1 MIYTKLRDCFHEY
14 LFCKKNIKI
23 RVITYVV
30 LVVILIE
37 SFYLRISS
45 DIQKDIGE
53 KAILIAIDFAKDINI
68 DKNEFNRL
76 ISLDLNQLIKDDTNI
91 KFEYKA
97 RYLMK
102 YLDIKYIY
110 IMSVIPDSQVKYKV
124 EKNEENLYNKSEGT
138 PLKAIYLLDAVI
150 NDIERNKDMTYGNYL
165 NKDRY
170 TIINDEYIK
179 VCKNKKAIYFLN
191 KDKWGN
197 YLTAYAPIYDNS
209 GRFMGVM
216 GVDICLKHYLRLANN
231 NIYSIVGISIIISII
246 AIIKMIKLS
255 KENYFANNKIKKL
268 SVCSL
273 TYALNRG
280 SFMEKFRDEFDD
292 SKKNKGHISIIFI
305 DVDYFKEYNDNYGH
319 IEGDKVL
326 MKIGKSII
334 NVAKK
339 YSGVVGRYGGDEFI
353 VLLNEVETSELKAI
367 AMEISKEINKLKIKR
382 EYSHIS
388 KYQTVSIGV
397 ASIIPKEEER
407 IENLINYADKALYKS
422 KENGRNCICVWG
434 EDLK

>member
-1 MIYTKLRDCFHEY
+1 M
-14 LFCKKNIKI
+14 
-23 RVITYVV
+23 
-30 LVVILIE
+30 
-37 SFYLRISS
+37 
-45 DIQKDIGE
+45 
-53 KAILIAIDFAKDINI
+53 
-68 DKNEFNRL
+68 
-76 ISLDLNQLIKDDTNI
+76 NQLIKDDTNI
-91 KFEYKA
+91 KFEYRA

-110 IMSVIPDSQVKYKV
+110 IMSVISNSQVKYKV
-124 EKNEENLYNKSEGT
+124 EKDEENLYNKSEGT
-138 PLKAIYLLDAVI
+138 PLEAIYLLDAVI
-150 NDIERNKDMTYGNYL
+150 NDIERNKDMTNGKYL
-165 NKDRY
+165 SKDRY

-179 VCKNKKAIYFLN
+179 VCKNKKAIYFFN
-191 KDKWGN
+191 RDKWGN
-197 YLTAYAPIYDNS
+197 YLTAYAPIYDNN

-216 GVDICLKHYLRLANN
+216 GVDIYLRHYLRLANN

-246 AIIKMIKLS
+246 AIIKIIKLS
-255 KENYFANNKIKKL
+255 KENYSANNKIKKL
-268 SVCSL
+268 SICSL

-280 SFMEKFRDEFDD
+280 SFMEKLKDEFDD
-292 SKKNKGHISIIFI
+292 SKKNKRHISIVFI

-353 VLLNEVETSELKAI
+353 VLLNEVKTSELEVI
-367 AMEISKEINKLKIKR
+367 AVEISKEINKLKIRR

-397 ASIIPKEEER
+397 ASIIPKEEEK
-407 IENLINYADKALYKS
+407 IEDLINYADKALYKS
-422 KENGRNCICVWG
+422 KENGRDCIYVWG
-434 EDLK
+434 EGLK